1 MGGSQQRRVLGGLR
15 AMSSVLSLLHLLPV
29 REQTLGLACEFPT
42 WGQRN
47 YRCMCKIKFKT
58 GILPH
63 IYLFTPLRISG
74 DGDNKVT
81 FLLSV
86 CE

>member
-1 MGGSQQRRVLGGLR
+1 MGGSQQRRVLGGLC
-15 AMSSVLSLLHLLPV
+15 AMSSVLCLL

-47 YRCMCKIKFKT
+47 YRCMCKIKFKR